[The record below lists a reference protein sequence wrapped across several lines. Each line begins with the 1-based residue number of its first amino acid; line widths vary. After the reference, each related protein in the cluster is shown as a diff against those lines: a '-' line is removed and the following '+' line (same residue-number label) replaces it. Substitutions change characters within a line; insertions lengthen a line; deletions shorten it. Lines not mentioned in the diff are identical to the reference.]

1 MYVFVFFLL
10 VFVFKLLKRLRT
22 TVLTFGNISGV
33 LHFPVYSSLHLF
45 IINRYLYRLYKL
57 ILKAKST
64 TIRSFACKSDSRL
77 KIGLNHKV
85 REVLRLFTL

>member
-22 TVLTFGNISGV
+22 TVLTFANISGV

-45 IINRYLYRLYKL
+45 IISRYLYRLYKL

-77 KIGLNHKV
+77 KIAFKS
-85 REVLRLFTL
+85 